1 MLTAS
6 ILIGNTDNR
15 LTQLEWAN
23 FVLQTKA
30 HTEAHAHR
38 VHFFGAPPN
47 YEVWQ
52 NACWV
57 IELHDDKLEQL
68 KEGLTAIRKKFRQDS
83 VALLTSQT
91 QFI

>member
-1 MLTAS
+1 MRTAS
-6 ILIGNTDNR
+6 ILIGNTDNK
-15 LTQLEWAN
+15 LAQLEWAA
-23 FVLQTKA
+23 FVLQTKE
-30 HTEAHAHR
+30 HVEAHAHR

-57 IELHDDKLEQL
+57 IELNDDKLPSL

-83 VALLTSQT
+83 VALLVSQT
-91 QFI
+91 EFI

>member
-6 ILIGNTDNR
+6 ILIGNTDNK
-15 LTQLEWAN
+15 LAQSEWAL
-23 FVLQTKA
+23 FVQESKQHIEGYA
-30 HTEAHAHR
+30 KQI
-38 VHFFGAPPN
+38 HFFGAPPN
-47 YEVWQ
+47 YDKAQ

-57 IELHDDKLEQL
+57 IELEDNQLQQL
-68 KEGLTAIRKKFRQDS
+68 KEGLTKIRTKFRQDS